1 MNFCRTCGSRL
12 ARTSQFCTRCAARQR
27 ENSADPSVAAQLGTL
42 PSDTAPPDILP
53 DAEADRQ
60 PTRWLPRSWVT
71 IALTAV
77 VVASVSALLSWRLTA
92 GPAAAA
98 PQGVAPGTA
107 RVTAPV
113 RSPAPPAGASTFTAA
128 PPAGASTS
136 TAAPPAGAS
145 TSTAAPPAGTN
156 GPVPVS
162 PGVAQQTIAGQ
173 VAAFLGTYFA
183 AINDHDYQTYIGL
196 FDESAQPDRSAE
208 QFLSSFGTTNDSDP
222 LLVALTPTATGEW
235 AATVTF
241 ISHQSPAAS
250 AINSSCTSWNITF
263 YLEPS
268 GSSYLIGLPPP
279 GYRASSAGC

>member
-113 RSPAPPAGASTFTAA
+113 RSPAPPAGAST
-128 PPAGASTS
+128 
-136 TAAPPAGAS
+136 
-145 TSTAAPPAGTN
+145 STAAPPAGTN

-183 AINDHDYQTYIGL
+183 AINHHDYQTYIGL
-196 FDESAQPDRSAE
+196 FDESTQPDRSAE